1 MIKIVLYVLAAFIIY
16 QILIRLIRKVFH
28 FPAPAFIGRFL
39 DSNIRRA
46 MQPPAALIRR
56 SGIQPGMRVLEIGC
70 GSGAYTLE
78 IARAVGAAGKVVALD
93 IQPGM
98 LEQLKNKLARSENTD
113 IRNIEPLLASAYQL
127 LFQDGSFDAT
137 FMITVLQEI
146 PDKGRALA
154 EVRRT
159 LRPGGIVAVTEWLFD
174 PDYPLKQ
181 TTLRL
186 LREAGFENI
195 DSSGNLWTY
204 TVRGYRQ

>member
-1 MIKIVLYVLAAFIIY
+1 MRIVLYVLAAFIIY

-56 SGIQPGMRVLEIGC
+56 SGIRPGMRVLEIGC

-78 IARAVGAAGKVVALD
+78 IARAVGATGKAVALD

-98 LEQLKNKLARSENTD
+98 LEQLKNKLTRSENTD
-113 IRNIEPLLASAYQL
+113 IRNVEPLLASACQL
-127 LFQDGSFDAT
+127 PFQNGSFDAA

-146 PDKGRALA
+146 PDKWRALA

-186 LREAGFENI
+186 LKEAGFGNI

>member
-1 MIKIVLYVLAAFIIY
+1 MRIVLYVLAAFIIY

-78 IARAVGAAGKVVALD
+78 MARAVGATGKVVALD

-98 LEQLKNKLARSENTD
+98 LEQLKNKLTRSENTD
-113 IRNIEPLLASAYQL
+113 IRNVEPLLASAYQL
-127 LFQDGSFDAT
+127 PFQNGSFDAA

-146 PDKGRALA
+146 PDKWRALA

-186 LREAGFENI
+186 LKEAGFENI

>member
-1 MIKIVLYVLAAFIIY
+1 
-16 QILIRLIRKVFH
+16 
-28 FPAPAFIGRFL
+28 
-39 DSNIRRA
+39 
-46 MQPPAALIRR
+46 
-56 SGIQPGMRVLEIGC
+56 LEIGC

-78 IARAVGAAGKVVALD
+78 IARAVGATGKVVALD

-98 LEQLKNKLARSENTD
+98 LEQLKNKLTRSENTD
-113 IRNIEPLLASAYQL
+113 IRNVEPLLASAYQL
-127 LFQDGSFDAT
+127 PFQNGSFDAA

-146 PDKGRALA
+146 PDKWRALA

-186 LREAGFENI
+186 LKEAGFENI

>member
-1 MIKIVLYVLAAFIIY
+1 MRIVLYVLAAFIIY

-78 IARAVGAAGKVVALD
+78 IARAVGATGKVVALD

-98 LEQLKNKLARSENTD
+98 LEQLKNKLTRSENTD
-113 IRNIEPLLASAYQL
+113 IRNVELLLASAYQL
-127 LFQDGSFDAT
+127 PFQNGSFDAA

-146 PDKGRALA
+146 PDKWRALA

-186 LREAGFENI
+186 LKEAGFGNI

>member
-1 MIKIVLYVLAAFIIY
+1 MRIVLYVLAAFIIY

-78 IARAVGAAGKVVALD
+78 IARAVGATGKVVALD

-98 LEQLKNKLARSENTD
+98 LEQLKNKLTRSENTD
-113 IRNIEPLLASAYQL
+113 IRNVEPLLASACQL
-127 LFQDGSFDAT
+127 PFQNGSFDAA

-146 PDKGRALA
+146 PDKWRALA

-186 LREAGFENI
+186 LKEAGFGNI

>member
-1 MIKIVLYVLAAFIIY
+1 MRIVLYVLAAFIIY

-78 IARAVGAAGKVVALD
+78 MARAVGATGKVVALD

-98 LEQLKNKLARSENTD
+98 LEQLKNKLTRSENTD
-113 IRNIEPLLASAYQL
+113 IRNVEPLLASAYQL
-127 LFQDGSFDAT
+127 PFQNGSFDAA

-146 PDKGRALA
+146 PDKWRALA

-186 LREAGFENI
+186 LKEAGFGNI

>member
-1 MIKIVLYVLAAFIIY
+1 MRIVLYVLAAIIIY

-46 MQPPAALIRR
+46 MQPQAALIRR

-78 IARAVGAAGKVVALD
+78 IARAVGATGKVVALD

-98 LEQLKNKLARSENTD
+98 LEQLKNKLTRSENTD
-113 IRNIEPLLASAYQL
+113 IRNVEPLLASACQL
-127 LFQDGSFDAT
+127 PFQNGSFDAA

-146 PDKGRALA
+146 PDKWRALA

-186 LREAGFENI
+186 LKEAGFGNI

>member
-186 LREAGFENI
+186 LKEAGFENI

>member
-1 MIKIVLYVLAAFIIY
+1 MRIVLYVLAAFIIY

-46 MQPPAALIRR
+46 MQPQAALIRR

-78 IARAVGAAGKVVALD
+78 IARAVGATGKVVALD

-98 LEQLKNKLARSENTD
+98 LEQLKNKLTRSENTD
-113 IRNIEPLLASAYQL
+113 IRNVEPLLASACQL
-127 LFQDGSFDAT
+127 PFQNGSFDAA

-146 PDKGRALA
+146 PDKWRALA

-186 LREAGFENI
+186 LKEAGFGNI

>member
-1 MIKIVLYVLAAFIIY
+1 MRIVLYVLAAFIIY

-46 MQPPAALIRR
+46 MQPQAALIRR

-78 IARAVGAAGKVVALD
+78 IARAVGATGKVVALD

-98 LEQLKNKLARSENTD
+98 LEQLKNKLTRSENTD
-113 IRNIEPLLASAYQL
+113 IRNVEPLLASACQL
-127 LFQDGSFDAT
+127 PFQNGSFDAT

-146 PDKGRALA
+146 PDKWRALA

-186 LREAGFENI
+186 LKEAGFGNI

>member
-1 MIKIVLYVLAAFIIY
+1 MRIVLYVLAAFIIY

-78 IARAVGAAGKVVALD
+78 IARAVGATGKVVALD

-98 LEQLKNKLARSENTD
+98 LEQLKNKLTRSENTD
-113 IRNIEPLLASAYQL
+113 IRNVEPLLASAYQL
-127 LFQDGSFDAT
+127 PFQNGSFDAA

-146 PDKGRALA
+146 PDKWRALA

-186 LREAGFENI
+186 LKEAGFGNI

>member
-1 MIKIVLYVLAAFIIY
+1 MRIVLYVLAAFIIY

-78 IARAVGAAGKVVALD
+78 IARAVGATGKVVALD

-98 LEQLKNKLARSENTD
+98 LEQLKNKLTRSENTD
-113 IRNIEPLLASAYQL
+113 IRNVEPLLASAYQL
-127 LFQDGSFDAT
+127 PFQNGSFDAA

-146 PDKGRALA
+146 PDKWRALA
-154 EVRRT
+154 EVRRI

-186 LREAGFENI
+186 LKEAGFGNI

>member
-1 MIKIVLYVLAAFIIY
+1 MRIVLYVLAAFIIY

-78 IARAVGAAGKVVALD
+78 IARAVGATGKVVALD

-98 LEQLKNKLARSENTD
+98 LEQLKNKLTRSENTD
-113 IRNIEPLLASAYQL
+113 IRNVEPLLASAYQL
-127 LFQDGSFDAT
+127 PFQNGSFDAA

-146 PDKGRALA
+146 PDKWRALA
-154 EVRRT
+154 EVRRI

-186 LREAGFENI
+186 LKEAGFENI

>member
-1 MIKIVLYVLAAFIIY
+1 MRIVLYVLAAFIIY

-46 MQPPAALIRR
+46 MQPQAALIRR

-78 IARAVGAAGKVVALD
+78 MARAVGATGKVVALD

-98 LEQLKNKLARSENTD
+98 LEQLKNKLTRSENTD
-113 IRNIEPLLASAYQL
+113 IRNVEPLLASAYQL
-127 LFQDGSFDAT
+127 PFQNGSFDAA

-146 PDKGRALA
+146 PDKWRALA

-186 LREAGFENI
+186 LKEAGFGNI

>member
-1 MIKIVLYVLAAFIIY
+1 MRIVLYVLAAFIIY

-78 IARAVGAAGKVVALD
+78 IARAVGATGKVVALD

-98 LEQLKNKLARSENTD
+98 LEQLKNKLTRSENTD
-113 IRNIEPLLASAYQL
+113 IRNVEPLLASAYQIP
-127 LFQDGSFDAT
+127 FQNGSFDAA

-146 PDKGRALA
+146 PDKWRALA

-186 LREAGFENI
+186 LKEAGFGNI

>member
-1 MIKIVLYVLAAFIIY
+1 MRIVLYVLAAFIIY
-16 QILIRLIRKVFH
+16 QILIRLMRKVFH

-46 MQPPAALIRR
+46 MQPQAALIRR

-78 IARAVGAAGKVVALD
+78 VARAVGATGKVVALD

-98 LEQLKNKLARSENTD
+98 LEQLKNKLTRSENTD
-113 IRNIEPLLASAYQL
+113 IRNVEPLLASACQL
-127 LFQDGSFDAT
+127 PFQNGSFDAA

-146 PDKGRALA
+146 PDKWRALA

-186 LREAGFENI
+186 LKEAGFGNI

>member
-1 MIKIVLYVLAAFIIY
+1 MRIVLYVLAAFIIY

-70 GSGAYTLE
+70 GSGAYTLK
-78 IARAVGAAGKVVALD
+78 IARAVGATGKVVALD

-98 LEQLKNKLARSENTD
+98 LEQLKNKLTRSENTD
-113 IRNIEPLLASAYQL
+113 IRNVEPLLASAYQL
-127 LFQDGSFDAT
+127 PFQNGSFDAA

-146 PDKGRALA
+146 PDKWRALA

-186 LREAGFENI
+186 LKEAGFGNI

>member
-1 MIKIVLYVLAAFIIY
+1 MRIVLYVLAAIIIY

-46 MQPPAALIRR
+46 MQPQAALIRR

-78 IARAVGAAGKVVALD
+78 IARAVGATGKAVALD

-98 LEQLKNKLARSENTD
+98 LEQLKNKLTRSENTD
-113 IRNIEPLLASAYQL
+113 IRNVEPLLASACQL
-127 LFQDGSFDAT
+127 PFQNGSFDAA

-146 PDKGRALA
+146 PDKWRALA

-186 LREAGFENI
+186 LKEAGFGNI

>member
-1 MIKIVLYVLAAFIIY
+1 MRVVLYVLAAFIIY

-46 MQPPAALIRR
+46 MQPQAALIRR
-56 SGIQPGMRVLEIGC
+56 GGIQPGMRVLEIGC

-78 IARAVGAAGKVVALD
+78 MARAVGATGKVVALD

-98 LEQLKNKLARSENTD
+98 LEQLKNKLTRSENTD
-113 IRNIEPLLASAYQL
+113 IRNVEPLLASAYQL
-127 LFQDGSFDAT
+127 PFQNGSFDAA

-146 PDKGRALA
+146 PDKWRALA

-186 LREAGFENI
+186 LKEAGFGNI

>member
-1 MIKIVLYVLAAFIIY
+1 MRIVLYVLAAFIIY

-46 MQPPAALIRR
+46 MQPQAALIRR

-78 IARAVGAAGKVVALD
+78 MARAVGATGKVVALD

-98 LEQLKNKLARSENTD
+98 LEQLKNKLTRSENTD
-113 IRNIEPLLASAYQL
+113 IRNVEPLLASACQL
-127 LFQDGSFDAT
+127 PFQNGSFDAT

-146 PDKGRALA
+146 PDKWRALA

-186 LREAGFENI
+186 LKEAGFGNI

>member
-1 MIKIVLYVLAAFIIY
+1 MRIVLYVLAAFIIY
-16 QILIRLIRKVFH
+16 QILIRLMRKVFH

-46 MQPPAALIRR
+46 MQPQAALIRR

-78 IARAVGAAGKVVALD
+78 IARAVGATGKVVALD

-98 LEQLKNKLARSENTD
+98 LEQLKNKLTRSENTD
-113 IRNIEPLLASAYQL
+113 IRNVEPLLASACQL
-127 LFQDGSFDAT
+127 PFQNGSFDAA

-146 PDKGRALA
+146 PDKWRALA

-186 LREAGFENI
+186 LKEAGFGNI

>member
-1 MIKIVLYVLAAFIIY
+1 MRIVLYVLAAFIIY

-46 MQPPAALIRR
+46 MQPQAALIRR

-78 IARAVGAAGKVVALD
+78 MARAVGATGKVVALD

-98 LEQLKNKLARSENTD
+98 LEQLKNKLTRSENTD
-113 IRNIEPLLASAYQL
+113 IRNVEPLLASACQL
-127 LFQDGSFDAT
+127 PFQNGSFDAA

-146 PDKGRALA
+146 PDKWRALA

-186 LREAGFENI
+186 LKEAGFGNI

-204 TVRGYRQ
+204 TVRGYRE

>member
-1 MIKIVLYVLAAFIIY
+1 MRIVLYVLAAFIIY

-78 IARAVGAAGKVVALD
+78 MARAVGATGKVVALD

-98 LEQLKNKLARSENTD
+98 LEQLKNKLTRSENTD
-113 IRNIEPLLASAYQL
+113 IRNVEPLLASACQL
-127 LFQDGSFDAT
+127 PFQNGSFDAA

-146 PDKGRALA
+146 PDKWRALA

-186 LREAGFENI
+186 LKEAGFGNI

>member
-1 MIKIVLYVLAAFIIY
+1 MRIVLYVLAAFIIY

-46 MQPPAALIRR
+46 MQPQAALIRR

-78 IARAVGAAGKVVALD
+78 IARAVGATGKVVALD

-98 LEQLKNKLARSENTD
+98 LEQLKNKLTRSENTD
-113 IRNIEPLLASAYQL
+113 IRNVEPLLASAYQL
-127 LFQDGSFDAT
+127 PFQNGSFDAA

-146 PDKGRALA
+146 PDKWRALA

-186 LREAGFENI
+186 LKEAGFGNI

>member
-1 MIKIVLYVLAAFIIY
+1 MRVVLYVLAAFIIY

-78 IARAVGAAGKVVALD
+78 IARAVGATGKVVALD

-98 LEQLKNKLARSENTD
+98 LEQLKNKLTRSENTD
-113 IRNIEPLLASAYQL
+113 IRNVEPLLASAYQL
-127 LFQDGSFDAT
+127 PFQNGSFDAA

-146 PDKGRALA
+146 PDKWRALA

-186 LREAGFENI
+186 LKEAGFENI

>member
-1 MIKIVLYVLAAFIIY
+1 MRIVLYVLAAFIIY

-78 IARAVGAAGKVVALD
+78 IARAVGATGKVVALD

-98 LEQLKNKLARSENTD
+98 LEQLKNKLTRSENTD
-113 IRNIEPLLASAYQL
+113 IRNVEPLLASAYQL
-127 LFQDGSFDAT
+127 PFQNGSFDAA

-146 PDKGRALA
+146 PDKWRALA

-186 LREAGFENI
+186 LKEAGFENI

>member
-1 MIKIVLYVLAAFIIY
+1 MRIVLYVLAAFIIY

-39 DSNIRRA
+39 DSSIRRA

-78 IARAVGAAGKVVALD
+78 IARAVGATGKVVALD

-98 LEQLKNKLARSENTD
+98 LEQLKNKLTRSENTD
-113 IRNIEPLLASAYQL
+113 IRNVEPLLASAYQL
-127 LFQDGSFDAT
+127 PFQNGSFDAA

-146 PDKGRALA
+146 PDKWRALA

-186 LREAGFENI
+186 LKEAGFENI

>member
-1 MIKIVLYVLAAFIIY
+1 
-16 QILIRLIRKVFH
+16 
-28 FPAPAFIGRFL
+28 
-39 DSNIRRA
+39 

>member
-1 MIKIVLYVLAAFIIY
+1 MRIVLYVLAAFIIY

-78 IARAVGAAGKVVALD
+78 IARAVGATGKVVALD

-98 LEQLKNKLARSENTD
+98 LEQLKNKLTRSENTD
-113 IRNIEPLLASAYQL
+113 IRNVEPLLASACQL
-127 LFQDGSFDAT
+127 PFQNGSFDAA

-146 PDKGRALA
+146 PDKWRALA
-154 EVRRT
+154 EIRRT

-186 LREAGFENI
+186 LKEAGFGNI

>member
-1 MIKIVLYVLAAFIIY
+1 MRIVLYVLAAFIIY

-46 MQPPAALIRR
+46 MQPQAALIRR

-78 IARAVGAAGKVVALD
+78 IARAVGATGKAVALD

-98 LEQLKNKLARSENTD
+98 LEQLKNKLTRSENTD
-113 IRNIEPLLASAYQL
+113 IRNVEPLLASAYQL
-127 LFQDGSFDAT
+127 PFQNGSFDAA

-146 PDKGRALA
+146 PDKWRALA

-186 LREAGFENI
+186 LKEAGFGNI

>member
-1 MIKIVLYVLAAFIIY
+1 MRIVLYVLAAFIIY

-46 MQPPAALIRR
+46 MQPQAALIRR

-78 IARAVGAAGKVVALD
+78 MARAVGATGKVVALD

-98 LEQLKNKLARSENTD
+98 LEQLKNKLTRSENTD
-113 IRNIEPLLASAYQL
+113 IRNVEPLLASACQL
-127 LFQDGSFDAT
+127 PFQNGSFDAA

-146 PDKGRALA
+146 PDKWRALA

-186 LREAGFENI
+186 LKEAGFGNI